1 MGNNDRFEKLSMLGE
16 LDEKYIKEADRYI
29 SERLDADRAVIRL
42 APERRKFSW
51 KSFTAIA
58 ACAAVL
64 AGGSAV
70 LANYLRSRPVVPP
83 VPATSDPG
91 DNSGEVSNSEGTD
104 NPTDPYLESVRK
116 QYNISDDIKI
126 SYLKDGW
133 EWTKF
138 SVGGDAFYG
147 PMVTSRLQNN
157 AALLDENTMITVRDD
172 ENGLKEIAAYD
183 LKNGTFR
190 TIFGDNDE
198 PFVDEGT
205 VMDYTLCYADDHKIV
220 FFANFIQGATMLKR
234 ELRVIDVSDDNEDCG
249 PWFAVPNGGNLL
261 YGDMLIEDNRLYFTA
276 DGSGSYTPGNNS
288 LYRYDLSLKGA
299 SELESLGVE
308 AFKLYSCNGEVIYST
323 IAGTF
328 GGGMFD
334 DDTQTLYK
342 LEGGTPIDNEKY
354 ANAYVIKNAG
364 YFSKS
369 DTLTNCV
376 TGETLFELP
385 EDAVV
390 DGFSDSC
397 ITFGN
402 LYDAKPDYFLFDA
415 ENNELFVYKDS
426 ALEVNSIDW
435 KWYKFGD
442 GFCIFN
448 EGVNARSDGY
458 ILTRKS
464 STDQGTDTP
473 KPEDGRI
480 KSLKEKYSIDIPVG
494 YMEDNFNVAQYDLP
508 EFING
513 KNAGYQEVGVISKD
527 RIVAELFTDDNRGLK
542 EFGIYNFTD
551 GSYEPIYV
559 PSDDKLKESHL
570 IYADTEYLVFTT
582 FAEGQDSGSDP
593 SHYSMY
599 LIDHASGDY
608 TPVPVFTDKDDVV
621 PMISADMVLLD
632 GCLYFDTYYGENWL
646 SNDPIY
652 RYHIGSKTFE
662 KIVEYGTD
670 PKIYKGNVVYT
681 SRNDAEATEI
691 RSIDGNIEFKNGPNG
706 FWVCKNDIFK
716 LDQNWRGLTSA
727 VTGKRLIG
735 GGTQFFMESSCGKY
749 ISFNDFHI
757 NETRSQSDFVYD
769 FASDRMLIY
778 DDVDGAVCN
787 YWLNDG
793 TGVSFFYHYT
803 GGENS
808 RETPYQINVFTEKQ

>member
-1 MGNNDRFEKLSMLGE
+1 MGNNNRFEALDMLGE
-16 LDEKYIKEADRYI
+16 LNEKYIKEADRYL
-29 SERLDADRAVIRL
+29 SERLDADRTVIRL

-64 AGGSAV
+64 VGGTAF

-83 VPATSDPG
+83 VPVTSG
-91 DNSGEVSNSEGTD
+91 SGENSGDVSKSESTD

-116 QYNISDDIKI
+116 QYNVSDDIRI

-147 PMVTSRLQNN
+147 PMVTSRLQTN
-157 AALLDENTMITVRDD
+157 AALLDKNTMITVRDD

-198 PFVDEGT
+198 PSVGEGT
-205 VMDYTLCYADDHKIV
+205 VMDYTLCYAGDNKIV
-220 FFANFIQGATMLKR
+220 FYANFCQGATMLKR
-234 ELRVIDVSDDNEDCG
+234 ELRVIDVSDG
-249 PWFAVPNGGNLL
+249 SWFVVPGGGELL
-261 YGDMLIEDNRLYFTA
+261 YGDMLIEDNKLYFTA
-276 DGSGSYTPGNNS
+276 DGDYKYPSHNVNI
-288 LYRYDLSLKGA
+288 YRYDLSLKGA
-299 SELESLGVE
+299 GEVELVGENALW
-308 AFKLYSCNGEVIYST
+308 LYSCKGEIVYST
-323 IAGTF
+323 LEAEYSPDNIDGP
-328 GGGMFD
+328 
-334 DDTQTLYK
+334 QTLHK
-342 LEGGTPIDNEKY
+342 LDGGTPIDNEKY
-354 ANAYVIKNAG
+354 TNAYVIKNAG
-364 YFSKS
+364 YFHKS

-376 TGETLFELP
+376 TGETLFEMP
-385 EDAVV
+385 GGAVV

-397 ITFGN
+397 ITFGH
-402 LYDAKPDYFLFDA
+402 LYGDKPDYFLFDA

-426 ALEVNSIDW
+426 GLEVNSVDW
-435 KWYKFGD
+435 QWYKFGD

-464 STDQGTDTP
+464 DTDPDTDTD
-473 KPEDGRI
+473 KTDPEDQRI

-494 YMEDNFNVAQYDLP
+494 YMEDNFDLAQYELP

-527 RIVAELFTDDNRGLK
+527 RIVAELFTDDNRDLK

-559 PSDDKLKESHL
+559 PSDDKIKESFL

-582 FAEGQDSGSDP
+582 FAEGQDSGSNP
-593 SHYSMY
+593 SRFSMY

-621 PMISADMVLLD
+621 PFISADMVLWD
-632 GCLYFDTYYGENWL
+632 GCLYFDTYNGINWL
-646 SNDPIY
+646 SNDPLY
-652 RYHIGSKTFE
+652 RYHIASKTFE
-662 KIVEYGTD
+662 KIAEYGTD
-670 PKIYKGNVVYT
+670 PAIYKGNIVYT
-681 SRNDAEATEI
+681 SRNDTLATEI

-706 FWVCKNDIFK
+706 FWVCESDIFK
-716 LDQNWRGLTSA
+716 LTYSMTEPTSA

-735 GGTQFFMESSCGKY
+735 GGTQFFMESSCGRY
-749 ISFNDFHI
+749 ISFHDTHL
-757 NETRSQSDFVYD
+757 NETRSRSDFVYD
-769 FASDRMLIY
+769 LASDRMLIY
-778 DDVDGAVCN
+778 RDLDGAVCDHWVN
-787 YWLNDG
+787 NG

-803 GGENS
+803 EGENS
-808 RETPYQINVFTEKQ
+808 RETPYQINVFTEK

>member
-1 MGNNDRFEKLSMLGE
+1 MGNNDRFEKLGMLGE

-83 VPATSDPG
+83 VPATSGSG
-91 DNSGEVSNSEGTD
+91 DNSGNSGESNSSKD
-104 NPTDPYLESVRK
+104 NSDSTVNTDPYLESVRK
-116 QYNISDDIKI
+116 LYNVSDDIKI

-138 SVGGDAFYG
+138 RVGGDAFYG

-198 PFVDEGT
+198 PSVDEGT
-205 VMDYTLCYADDHKIV
+205 VMDYTLCYADDNKIV
-220 FFANFIQGATMLKR
+220 FYANFYQGETMLKR
-234 ELRVIDVSDDNEDCG
+234 ELRVIDVSDENEDCG

-261 YGDMLIEDNRLYFTA
+261 YWDMLIEDNKLYFTA
-276 DGSGSYTPGNNS
+276 DDSGSYTPGNNG

-299 SELESLGVE
+299 GELESLGVE

-323 IAGTF
+323 VYGTF
-328 GGGMFD
+328 GGGEFSYD
-334 DDTQTLYK
+334 KQKFYN

-354 ANAYVIKNAG
+354 KDVFVLKNAG

-369 DTLTNCV
+369 DALTNCV
-376 TGETLFELP
+376 TGETLFTLP
-385 EDAVV
+385 GDAVV

-402 LYDAKPDYFLFDA
+402 LYGAKPDYFLFDA

-426 ALEVNSIDW
+426 GLEVNSVGW
-435 KWYKFGD
+435 QWYKFGD

-464 STDQGTDTP
+464 
-473 KPEDGRI
+473 
-480 KSLKEKYSIDIPVG
+480 
-494 YMEDNFNVAQYDLP
+494 
-508 EFING
+508 
-513 KNAGYQEVGVISKD
+513 
-527 RIVAELFTDDNRGLK
+527 NR
-542 EFGIYNFTD
+542 
-551 GSYEPIYV
+551 
-559 PSDDKLKESHL
+559 
-570 IYADTEYLVFTT
+570 
-582 FAEGQDSGSDP
+582 
-593 SHYSMY
+593 
-599 LIDHASGDY
+599 
-608 TPVPVFTDKDDVV
+608 
-621 PMISADMVLLD
+621 
-632 GCLYFDTYYGENWL
+632 
-646 SNDPIY
+646 
-652 RYHIGSKTFE
+652 
-662 KIVEYGTD
+662 
-670 PKIYKGNVVYT
+670 
-681 SRNDAEATEI
+681 
-691 RSIDGNIEFKNGPNG
+691 
-706 FWVCKNDIFK
+706 
-716 LDQNWRGLTSA
+716 
-727 VTGKRLIG
+727 
-735 GGTQFFMESSCGKY
+735 
-749 ISFNDFHI
+749 
-757 NETRSQSDFVYD
+757 
-769 FASDRMLIY
+769 
-778 DDVDGAVCN
+778 
-787 YWLNDG
+787 
-793 TGVSFFYHYT
+793 
-803 GGENS
+803 
-808 RETPYQINVFTEKQ
+808 